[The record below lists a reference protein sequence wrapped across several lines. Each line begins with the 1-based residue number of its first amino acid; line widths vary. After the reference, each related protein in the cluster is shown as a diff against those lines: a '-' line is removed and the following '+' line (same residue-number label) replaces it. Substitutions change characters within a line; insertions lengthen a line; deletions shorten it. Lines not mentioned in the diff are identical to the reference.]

1 MFEALQE
8 RLSSFRYLEILP
20 GDYDQAARFFNLCR
34 SHGITGSHIDM
45 LICAL
50 AYRNGVPIFTTDG
63 DFPDY
68 ARHLPI
74 HLHVPV
80 AEAAN

>member
-1 MFEALQE
+1 MKLCEFESLALPVGS
-8 RLSSFRYLEILP
+8 RPPAVKGR
-20 GDYDQAARFFNLCR
+20 FNLCR
-34 SHGITGSHIDM
+34 SHGINGSHVDM
-45 LICAL
+45 LLCAL
-50 AYRNGVPIFTTDG
+50 AHRNGVPIFTTDG

-74 HLHVPV
+74 HLHEPI